1 MKCEK
6 KNTIVSAVTF
16 FHCINWWDECSGK
29 EKDEAKVIE
38 KSKNYFGKRAVI
50 HIMEKQKNQLLP

>member
-1 MKCEK
+1 MKCKK

-38 KSKNYFGKRAVI
+38 KSKDYFGK
-50 HIMEKQKNQLLP
+50 EQLYI

>member
-1 MKCEK
+1 MKCK
-6 KNTIVSAVTF
+6 KRILLLALLLF

-38 KSKNYFGKRAVI
+38 KSKDYFGK
-50 HIMEKQKNQLLP
+50 EQLYI